1 MKKQILPVLLLVALL
16 LLGGCGKEQ
25 KEINSLADM
34 KDMTLT
40 IGQPDDADTG
50 VFVRALC
57 PNAEYVSQ
65 NDQLLGVRAIA
76 EGKIDAYAAG
86 RDHLEKAIEEGKVKG
101 VRILE
106 EPVHTYACALGLSRL
121 CKIPDFENAVNKAV
135 ESLLAD
141 GILDEMRQRWFKEKN
156 EEMPEI
162 KLDEKADFTLNAVTF
177 GQSKPYSFVKNGELT
192 GYDVELIYRVCELN
206 HWNVNLS
213 RASYEGML
221 MGLSTGKYDLIAAD
235 LYVTE
240 NRQENISYSIPYKY
254 EDIAMAVRDSS
265 VPASGETD
273 EPVLEYSSLDEL
285 EGGKKFAVLSGGIAD
300 SFVLERYPDAKIEY
314 FPSVVDCTLA
324 LTSDKDDA
332 VAYDAPV
339 LEYIAACTDGVAVL
353 PEYLATDRYH
363 LILPKSERGEQLRKE
378 FNEWF
383 AVQKQSGE
391 IDRLYDFW
399 RSSADPDTD
408 FDFAALPE
416 TNGKLMLVINV
427 GARPDVYYFN
437 NRPSGFPVELTYN
450 FCRDMGYGAEII
462 VTPFES
468 MLATLASGKAD
479 IGVSLI
485 SYTEERAQSVLYTD
499 CLVESGLGVLV
510 RTTGRADKASFLD
523 TLKSGLKKTFIT
535 EDRWK
540 LIASGL
546 GVTLLITFGGFLL
559 ANVLGAAFCA
569 CTMSKSKAL
578 QILAEIFDRIMQGTP
593 MVVIL
598 MILYYVIFGKSSIS
612 GIWVAIFA
620 FGLSS
625 GTSLARQ
632 FYGAITGVDK
642 GQTEA
647 ALAIGFTKPQAFLGI
662 VFPQAAR
669 TALPGYFSELIS
681 LMKGTAIVGYIS
693 VIDLTKAGDLI
704 RSSTYDAFFPLLSA
718 AVIYFLIS
726 FGLLSLLKRIQKML
740 APKRY
745 VTQEV
750 EK

>member
-1 MKKQILPVLLLVALL
+1 MKRKIIPVLLLAVLL
-16 LLGGCGKEQ
+16 LAGCGRER
-25 KEINSLADM
+25 KEIHTLKDM
-34 KDMTLT
+34 KNMSLV

-57 PNAEYVSQ
+57 PNAQFISQ

-141 GILDEMRQRWFKEKN
+141 GTLDGMRKRWFKEKN

-192 GYDVELIYRVCELN
+192 GYDVELIYRVCQLN
-206 HWNVNLS
+206 HWNVELS
-213 RASYEGML
+213 HASYEGML
-221 MGLSTGKYDLIAAD
+221 MGLSTGKYDMIAAD

-240 NRQENISYSIPYKY
+240 NRQENITYSIPYKY

-265 VPASGETD
+265 VPSSGETE
-273 EPVLEYSSLDEL
+273 EPVLEYSSLDAL
-285 EGGKKFAVLSGGIAD
+285 EGGKKFAVLSGAVSD
-300 SFVLERYPDAKIEY
+300 SFLLERYPDAKIEY
-314 FPSVVDCTLA
+314 FPNAVDCVLA
-324 LTSDKDDA
+324 LTSNKVDA
-332 VAYDAPV
+332 AAYDAPV
-339 LEYIAACTDGVAVL
+339 WEYMEACTEGVAMLPDYIATDH
-353 PEYLATDRYH
+353 YH
-363 LILPKSERGEQLRKE
+363 LILPKSERGEQLQKE
-378 FNEWF
+378 FNEWL

-391 IDRLYDFW
+391 IARLHDFW
-399 RSSADPDTD
+399 CSSAEPDTD
-408 FDFAALPE
+408 FDFNALPE
-416 TNGKLMLVINV
+416 TNGKIRLVAN
-427 GARPDVYYFN
+427 AALRPDVYYFN
-437 NRPSGFPVELTYN
+437 NRPSGFPIELVYN
-450 FCRDMGYGAEII
+450 FCRDMGYRAELS
-462 VTPFES
+462 VVPFES
-468 MLATLASGKAD
+468 MLATITSEKAD
-479 IGVSLI
+479 IGLAFL
-485 SYTEERAQSVLYTD
+485 SYTEERAQSVLFTD
-499 CLVESGLGVLV
+499 TMLESGLALLV
-510 RTTGRADKASFLD
+510 RTTGKAEKASFSD
-523 TLKSGLKKTFIT
+523 TLKSGLIKTFVT
-535 EDRWK
+535 EDRWQ

-546 GVTLLITFGGFLL
+546 GVTLLITLGGFLL
-559 ANVLGAAFCA
+559 ANLLGTVFCA
-569 CTMSKSKAL
+569 CTMSKSKVL
-578 QILAEIFDRIMQGTP
+578 QILADAVDRIMQGTP
-593 MVVIL
+593 MVVVL

-647 ALAIGFTKPQAFLGI
+647 ALAIGFTKPQAFLNI
-662 VFPQAAR
+662 VLPQAAR

-740 APKRY
+740 APKRV